1 MPAASTA
8 DDVLGQLE
16 LLSEQL
22 ADHKLP
28 LKLSELRDLF
38 YRGAAQLVKARE
50 VRSLLA
56 RLQLGRATP

>member
-1 MPAASTA
+1 M
-8 DDVLGQLE
+8 LEQLE

-50 VRSLLA
+50 VRLLSLSYSSLRTA
-56 RLQLGRATP
+56 H